1 MNQREMLTNNFF
13 CHMERTVMEASGK
26 APLFNFSTPMAHP
39 QDDRGMQLLDAM
51 GDPLLAAHPCGT
63 ISLANRAC
71 RELLGLAQGANLKT
85 ALPDVWHE
93 ASATLKDGAVRY
105 GCIQDARAHRFMVR
119 ISSLERP
126 PFGPGVLCH
135 FENSL
140 QLEEVTRALLSYQ
153 NLSRELD
160 AIIDS
165 SYDGLWICDAEGT
178 VLRIN
183 RASERLNAL
192 KAQDVVGRNMRQL
205 VEEGLIDCSATLEVI
220 RTGRVV
226 NLLQNTRNGRKLMLT
241 GSPVFDERGR
251 LSLVVVNERDITE
264 IDALYKSLEQ
274 EKALK
279 DQYKNQIL
287 DMQLTHLHDHEIIAR
302 SPAMVNVLHQALK
315 VSAVDSTVLL
325 HGESGVGKGLIADLI
340 HKFSPRVQHPMI
352 RINCG
357 AIPETLIEA
366 ELFGYE
372 RGAFTGA
379 RQSGKPGYFEAA
391 DGGTLLLDEVSELP
405 LASQVKLLRFL
416 EDGRIT
422 RVGGTTSR
430 KLDVRI
436 LAATNRDLASMVQR
450 GEFRKD
456 LYYRLNVIPLW
467 IPPLRER
474 RECIFPMLQHYL
486 ERFCAKIQKPALRLS
501 REAADALIAYD
512 YPGNVRELVNLCE
525 RLAVM
530 CENNPIRLGDLPQN
544 VTCRPRDWEG
554 SDTLS
559 LEGTSL
565 KALLE
570 AAECR
575 ILTKAL
581 ETYGSQWTVARKLGI
596 NQSTVSRKMKKY
608 GLGSDGSRGPNRVM
622 L

>member
-1 MNQREMLTNNFF
+1 M
-13 CHMERTVMEASGK
+13 
-26 APLFNFSTPMAHP
+26 
-39 QDDRGMQLLDAM
+39 
-51 GDPLLAAHPCGT
+51 
-63 ISLANRAC
+63 
-71 RELLGLAQGANLKT
+71 
-85 ALPDVWHE
+85 
-93 ASATLKDGAVRY
+93 
-105 GCIQDARAHRFMVR
+105 
-119 ISSLERP
+119 
-126 PFGPGVLCH
+126 
-135 FENSL
+135 
-140 QLEEVTRALLSYQ
+140 
-153 NLSRELD
+153 D

-287 DMQLTHLHDHEIIAR
+287 DMQLAHLHDHEIIAR

-340 HKFSPRVQHPMI
+340 HKFSPRAQHPMI

-379 RQSGKPGYFEAA
+379 RQSGKPGYFEGA

-436 LAATNRDLASMVQR
+436 LAATNRDLAYMVQR

-501 REAADALIAYD
+501 RQAADALIAYD

-530 CENNPIRLGDLPQN
+530 CENNPIRLDDLPQN

-554 SDTLS
+554 SDALS

-622 L
+622 R

>member
-1 MNQREMLTNNFF
+1 MGRSSKHNAARYGQP
-13 CHMERTVMEASGK
+13 SGSK
-26 APLFNFSTPMAHP
+26 PPKE
-39 QDDRGMQLLDAM
+39 DDGLRVLDAM
-51 GDPLLAAHPCGT
+51 GHPLLVAQATGV
-63 ISLANRAC
+63 IVVVNRVG
-71 RELLGLAQGANLKT
+71 RELFGIVEGSRLNT
-85 ALPDVWHE
+85 AFPDLWNE
-93 ASATLKDGAVRY
+93 ASRSLSDGVVRY
-105 GCIQDARAHRFMVR
+105 GFAQDAQQNRYMVR
-119 ISSLERP
+119 ISPIECAPWGSC
-126 PFGPGVLCH
+126 VLCH

-140 QLEEVTRALLSYQ
+140 QLDEVTRTLLSFQ

-165 SYDGLWICDAEGT
+165 SYDGLWICDAQGT

-183 RASERLNAL
+183 RASERLNVIQ
-192 KAQDVVGRNMRQL
+192 AQDVVGRNMREL
-205 VEEGLIDCSATLEVI
+205 VDEGLVDCSATLEVI

-226 NLLQNTRNGRKLMLT
+226 NLLQNTRSGRKLMLT
-241 GSPVFDERGR
+241 GNPVFDETGK

-279 DQYKNQIL
+279 DQYKHQIL
-287 DMQLTHLHDHEIIAR
+287 DMQLAHLHDHQIIAR
-302 SPAMVNVLHQALK
+302 SPAMVNVLHQAFK

-325 HGESGVGKGLIADLI
+325 HGESGVGKGLIADII
-340 HKFSPRVQHPMI
+340 HKFSPRSQHPMI

-379 RQSGKPGYFEAA
+379 RQSGKAGYFEAA

-422 RVGGTTSR
+422 RVGGTSSR
-430 KLDVRI
+430 KLDVRV
-436 LAATNRDLASMVQR
+436 LAATNRDLTSMVQR

-486 ERFCAKIQKPALRLS
+486 EHFCTKVQKPPLRLS
-501 REAADALIAYD
+501 RAAADALITYS

-530 CENNPIRLGDLPQN
+530 CENNPIGMEDLPKS
-544 VTCRPRDWEG
+544 VTAHTAPQESADQAPLEG
-554 SDTLS
+554 SSFKELM
-559 LEGTSL
+559 
-565 KALLE
+565 E
-570 AAECR
+570 AAERR
-575 ILTKAL
+575 ILARAL
-581 ETYGSQWTVARKLGI
+581 ETHGTQWAVARELGI
-596 NQSTVSRKMKKY
+596 NQSTVSRKLKKY
-608 GLGSDGSRGPNRVM
+608 GLGADSPRGLYKAMR
-622 L
+622 

>member
-1 MNQREMLTNNFF
+1 MPRLAK
-13 CHMERTVMEASGK
+13 ERQKSFRKPPEGARAANDPG
-26 APLFNFSTPMAHP
+26 L
-39 QDDRGMQLLDAM
+39 QLLDAL
-51 GDPLLAAHPCGT
+51 GHPLLVAQATGIIT
-63 ISLANRAC
+63 FVNRAG
-71 RELLGLAQGANLKT
+71 REFLGLSPGNSLNIAF
-85 ALPDVWHE
+85 PSVWKE
-93 ASATLKDGAVRY
+93 ASRTLSDGAVRF
-105 GCIQDARAHRFMVR
+105 GFIQDTQENRYMVR
-119 ISSLERP
+119 ISPMDSA

-135 FENSL
+135 FVNSL
-140 QLEEVTRALLSYQ
+140 QLDEVTRALLSFQ

-165 SYDGLWICDAEGT
+165 SYDGLWICDAQGT

-192 KAQDVVGRNMRQL
+192 KAQDVVGRNMREL
-205 VEEGLIDCSATLEVI
+205 VEEGLIDRSATLEVI
-220 RTGRVV
+220 QTKRVV
-226 NLLQNTRNGRKLMLT
+226 NLLQNTRGGRKLMLT
-241 GSPVFDERGR
+241 GSPVFDEHGR
-251 LSLVVVNERDITE
+251 LSLIVVNERDITE

-279 DQYKNQIL
+279 DQYKHQIL
-287 DMQLTHLHDHEIIAR
+287 DMQLAHLREHQIIAR
-302 SPAMVNVLHQALK
+302 SPAMVNVIHQAFK
-315 VSAVDSTVLL
+315 VSAVDSTVLV
-325 HGESGVGKGLIADLI
+325 HGESGVGKGLIADII
-340 HKFSPRVQHPMI
+340 HKFSHRSQNPMI

-379 RQSGKPGYFEAA
+379 KQTGKPGYFELA

-405 LASQVKLLRFL
+405 LTSQVKLLRFL

-422 RVGGTTSR
+422 RVGGTASR

-436 LAATNRDLASMVQR
+436 LAATNRDLASMVQK

-456 LYYRLNVIPLW
+456 LFYRLNVIPLW

-486 ERFCAKIQKPALRLS
+486 EHFCSKLQKPALRLS
-501 REAADALIAYD
+501 RAAADVLVTYD

-530 CENNPIRLGDLPQN
+530 CENNPIGLEDLPQN
-544 VTCRPRDWEG
+544 VTAHTILREDDKDVP
-554 SDTLS
+554 
-559 LEGTSL
+559 LEGTSFR
-565 KALLE
+565 KLLE
-570 AAECR
+570 AAERR
-575 ILTKAL
+575 ILAKAL
-581 ETYGSQWTVARKLGI
+581 ETYGTQWAVAQKLGI
-596 NQSTVSRKMKKY
+596 NQSTVSRKIKKY
-608 GLGSDGSRGPNRVM
+608 SLNANSHGGPNNGM

>member
-1 MNQREMLTNNFF
+1 MGRSSKHNAARHKQP
-13 CHMERTVMEASGK
+13 SGSK
-26 APLFNFSTPMAHP
+26 PPK
-39 QDDRGMQLLDAM
+39 DDDGLRVLDAM
-51 GDPLLAAHPCGT
+51 GHPLLVAQATGV
-63 ISLANRAC
+63 IVVVNRVG
-71 RELLGLAQGANLKT
+71 RELFGIVEGSRLYT
-85 ALPDVWHE
+85 AFPDLWNE
-93 ASATLKDGAVRY
+93 ASRSLSDGVVRY
-105 GCIQDARAHRFMVR
+105 GFAQDTQQNRYMVR
-119 ISSLERP
+119 ISPIDCAPWGSC
-126 PFGPGVLCH
+126 VLCH

-140 QLEEVTRALLSYQ
+140 QLDEVTRTLLSFQ

-165 SYDGLWICDAEGT
+165 SYDGLWICDGQGT

-183 RASERLNAL
+183 RASERLNVIQ
-192 KAQDVVGRNMRQL
+192 AQDVVGRNMREL
-205 VEEGLIDCSATLEVI
+205 VDEGLVDCSATLEVI

-226 NLLQNTRNGRKLMLT
+226 NLLQNTRSGRKLMLT
-241 GSPVFDERGR
+241 GNPVFDETGK

-264 IDALYKSLEQ
+264 IDALYKSLEH

-279 DQYKNQIL
+279 DQYKHQIL
-287 DMQLTHLHDHEIIAR
+287 DMQLAHLHDHQIIAR
-302 SPAMVNVLHQALK
+302 SPAMVNVLHQAFK

-325 HGESGVGKGLIADLI
+325 HGESGVGKGLIADII
-340 HKFSPRVQHPMI
+340 HKFSPRSQHPMI

-379 RQSGKPGYFEAA
+379 RQSGKAGYFEAA

-436 LAATNRDLASMVQR
+436 LAATNRDLTSMVQR

-486 ERFCAKIQKPALRLS
+486 EHFCTKVQKPPLRLS
-501 REAADALIAYD
+501 RAAADALITYS

-530 CENNPIRLGDLPQN
+530 CENNPIGMEDLPKS
-544 VTCRPRDWEG
+544 VTMHTAPQESAEQAPLEG
-554 SDTLS
+554 SSFKELM
-559 LEGTSL
+559 
-565 KALLE
+565 E
-570 AAECR
+570 AAERR
-575 ILTKAL
+575 ILARAL
-581 ETYGSQWTVARKLGI
+581 ETYGTQWAVARELGI

-608 GLGSDGSRGPNRVM
+608 GLGADSPRGLYKVM
-622 L
+622 R

>member
-1 MNQREMLTNNFF
+1 
-13 CHMERTVMEASGK
+13 
-26 APLFNFSTPMAHP
+26 
-39 QDDRGMQLLDAM
+39 
-51 GDPLLAAHPCGT
+51 
-63 ISLANRAC
+63 
-71 RELLGLAQGANLKT
+71 
-85 ALPDVWHE
+85 
-93 ASATLKDGAVRY
+93 
-105 GCIQDARAHRFMVR
+105 MVR
-119 ISSLERP
+119 ISPLDRP
-126 PFGPGVLCH
+126 PFTPGVLCH

-205 VEEGLIDCSATLEVI
+205 VEEGLVDCSATLEVI
-220 RTGRVV
+220 RTGQVV

-241 GSPVFDERGR
+241 GSPVLDERGR
-251 LSLVVVNERDITE
+251 LSLIVVNERDITE
-264 IDALYKSLEQ
+264 IDALYKTLEQ

-279 DQYKNQIL
+279 DQYKHQIL
-287 DMQLTHLHDHEIIAR
+287 DMQLAHLHDHEIIAR
-302 SPAMVNVLHQALK
+302 SPAMVNVLHQAFK

-325 HGESGVGKGLIADLI
+325 HGESGVGKGLIADII
-340 HKFSPRVQHPMI
+340 HKFSPRAQHPMI

-450 GEFRKD
+450 SEFRKD

-486 ERFCAKIQKPALRLS
+486 EHFCAKLRKPALRLS

-530 CENNPIRLGDLPQN
+530 CENNPIRLNDLPQN
-544 VTCRPRDWEG
+544 VTSQPQNREVFDE
-554 SDTLS
+554 LS

-581 ETYGSQWTVARKLGI
+581 ETYGSQWTVARRLGI
-596 NQSTVSRKMKKY
+596 NQSTVSRKIKKY
-608 GLGSDGSRGPNRVM
+608 GLGSESPQGPNSPM
-622 L
+622 P